1 MNEAELLEAPQLSS
15 DETRRLALLERSG
28 LLERDGG
35 EVFHQVAR
43 LARRLL
49 GVDAAIVSVIDRDR
63 HRFVGHD
70 GLRPDLAARGESIA
84 AHSYCKH
91 VVATGEP
98 VMIEDAR
105 VTPLLRNRP
114 ATAGHDALAYAGI
127 PLAVADG
134 VVLGTLCA
142 LDSSPRGWS
151 AQDLATLEE
160 LAAVAVTALE
170 HRVDASEIDG
180 VTALAGR
187 LEDPVAKL
195 GDVVRTVAGL
205 IEQTGSD
212 SQLPRLADVAR
223 SRVTTIEALTQDLVH
238 ATRTG
243 QPRLALLAT
252 VDVRRALQHAGR
264 LASGAVHAGDLVLDL
279 PDDSVTID
287 WPAAPLNRALTL
299 LVATA
304 MNHRGPGD
312 RVTVRLT
319 SSEHEA
325 HVTVDVAARVPV
337 GELLRVVGHF
347 RDRHDEE
354 LPLRASSG
362 SAGTTAGNNL
372 ITATATSTGTT
383 FVVRLP
389 R

>member
-1 MNEAELLEAPQLSS
+1 VNEAELLEAPQLSS

-28 LLERDGG
+28 LLERDSG
-35 EVFHQVAR
+35 EVFHRLAR

-70 GLRPDLAARGESIA
+70 GLHPDLAARGESIA

-142 LDSSPRGWS
+142 LDSSPRGWT

-195 GDVVRTVAGL
+195 
-205 IEQTGSD
+205 
-212 SQLPRLADVAR
+212 
-223 SRVTTIEALTQDLVH
+223 
-238 ATRTG
+238 
-243 QPRLALLAT
+243 
-252 VDVRRALQHAGR
+252 
-264 LASGAVHAGDLVLDL
+264 
-279 PDDSVTID
+279 
-287 WPAAPLNRALTL
+287 
-299 LVATA
+299 
-304 MNHRGPGD
+304 
-312 RVTVRLT
+312 
-319 SSEHEA
+319 
-325 HVTVDVAARVPV
+325 
-337 GELLRVVGHF
+337 
-347 RDRHDEE
+347 
-354 LPLRASSG
+354 
-362 SAGTTAGNNL
+362 
-372 ITATATSTGTT
+372 
-383 FVVRLP
+383 
-389 R
+389 

>member
-15 DETRRLALLERSG
+15 DETHRLALLERSG

-91 VVATGEP
+91 AVATGEP
-98 VMIEDAR
+98 VMIEDSR

-114 ATAGHDALAYAGI
+114 AAAGHDAIAYAGI
-127 PLAVADG
+127 PLEVADG
-134 VVLGTLCA
+134 AILGTLCV
-142 LDSSPRGWS
+142 LDSSPRGWT
-151 AQDLATLEE
+151 AEDLATLEE
-160 LAAVAVTALE
+160 LAAMAATALE
-170 HRVDASEIDG
+170 HRVEASEIDG
-180 VTALAGR
+180 VSALAGR

-205 IEQTGSD
+205 VEQSGAE

-223 SRVTTIEALTQDLVH
+223 SRVTTIEALTQDLVR
-238 ATRTG
+238 AAKAR

-252 VDVRRALQHAGR
+252 VDVRRALQHAGG
-264 LASGAVHAGDLVLDL
+264 LASGAGHAGDLVLDL
-279 PDDSVTID
+279 PDESVTID
-287 WPAAPLNRALTL
+287 WPAAPLNRALAL

-304 MNHRGPGD
+304 TNHRGPND

-319 SSEHEA
+319 SSEDEA
-325 HVTVDVAARVPV
+325 HVTVDVAATIPV

-354 LPLRASSG
+354 LPLRASSAT
-362 SAGTTAGNNL
+362 AGTTAGNSL
-372 ITATATSTGTT
+372 ITANATSTGTT